1 MWTVHPTGIR
11 GVSRPAR
18 GGHAPPRR
26 GSVPGMDDIWTL
38 VRWLHL
44 LGVATWLGG
53 MIFLGAVV
61 VPVVRASGGVQ
72 ASRDLITR
80 VARRFGVIGGAAWF
94 LILIT
99 GFGLLD
105 HRGIKFSELT
115 DTDYGRRVLEKF
127 VLLILLG
134 VAVVAH
140 SVIQGPRVRRA
151 EEAGDEAGARRWKMI
166 GGILDGL
173 MLLMTLAALWLAA
186 SLVP

>member
-61 VPVVRASGGVQ
+61 VPVVRAGGGVQ

-80 VARRFGVIGGAAWF
+80 VARRFGVERIIGTPTI
-94 LILIT
+94 LILSAD
-99 GFGLLD
+99 G
-105 HRGIKFSELT
+105 S
-115 DTDYGRRVLEKF
+115 
-127 VLLILLG
+127 ILN
-134 VAVVAH
+134 AD
-140 SVIQGPRVRRA
+140 SVNDWRTADSRSI
-151 EEAGDEAGARRWKMI
+151 DEAIEYFGAY
-166 GGILDGL
+166 
-173 MLLMTLAALWLAA
+173 AA
-186 SLVP
+186 SDE